1 MAKGSITM
9 RVENLQKLLDQVQ
22 EIDEKGRKAV
32 KATVSDVKSRA
43 PGWIAQEVTQVYN
56 IKKSEITPSSGKG
69 AKPKKMAG
77 SIQVRGETIEEMTI
91 TYSGRL
97 LTPVHF
103 GMTPKTP
110 PAGKSYT
117 LKMQVVKGQKK
128 VIGRYKNTRTP
139 GGPYSSWA
147 PAIPRPT
154 AWATFRSSE

>member
-1 MAKGSITM
+1 M

-32 KATVSDVKSRA
+32 KATVRDVKSRA

-97 LTPVHF
+97 LTPAHF

-117 LKMQVVKGQKK
+117 LKMRSSRARRKSSAA
-128 VIGRYKNTRTP
+128 TRTRARP
-139 GGPYSSWA
+139 GAHTPSARTISSWA
-147 PAIPRPT
+147 PATPRPT
-154 AWATFRSSE
+154 AWATFPSSE